1 VRRWGGMLVVALL
14 VGAPPSAAAGGIASS
29 SGRHESPA
37 VDQENTLFITHE
49 TLVNEVEFS
58 IDGEAGVFVGTG
70 VVRYRHAVS
79 SEICEGGSATFHTT
93 FTFTYEGSFD
103 PISMGL
109 EGRYLIATPGTEQ
122 DASCPRHGYQHV
134 FEPLEGEWLGFVDL
148 STGRI
153 RETRGRFG
161 VVVPLSE
168 AALAILGAADPG
180 APSPPGSD
188 PTDTTG
194 TSVTTLADVGG
205 GPGGGFPGWAVAAAA
220 GAVLAGGA
228 GGVALIRRR
237 SGPLP
242 GEGWGRPERAPA
254 GSPAG
259 ARGMAAAPVVTGPAD
274 LLRSLRD
281 RARLLDVMSED
292 ALNEFM
298 ADIDAGGFDR
308 MGGTPLRSRVERAFA
323 TGGAPAVT
331 DLFERYVEEVE
342 ALGGWAAF
350 DRGDMPRFPTPEPT
364 APTPEP
370 IEPDPPE
377 RPDDFPE
384 KIL

>member
-14 VGAPPSAAAGGIASS
+14 VAAPPSAAAGGIASS

-79 SEICEGGSATFHTT
+79 SEICEGGLATFHTT

-254 GSPAG
+254 GSPGGWSAPSPRAALRPSPTCSSAMSRRSRRSAAG
-259 ARGMAAAPVVTGPAD
+259 PPST
-274 LLRSLRD
+274 
-281 RARLLDVMSED
+281 
-292 ALNEFM
+292 
-298 ADIDAGGFDR
+298 
-308 MGGTPLRSRVERAFA
+308 GGTCPASPRRSRRRRPRSRSSRIHRSGPTTSPRRSSDGHTKPPDL
-323 TGGAPAVT
+323 TGGVHAEGSSVSCPSCE
-331 DLFERYVEEVE
+331 ER
-342 ALGGWAAF
+342 G
-350 DRGDMPRFPTPEPT
+350 
-364 APTPEP
+364 
-370 IEPDPPE
+370 
-377 RPDDFPE
+377 
-384 KIL
+384 